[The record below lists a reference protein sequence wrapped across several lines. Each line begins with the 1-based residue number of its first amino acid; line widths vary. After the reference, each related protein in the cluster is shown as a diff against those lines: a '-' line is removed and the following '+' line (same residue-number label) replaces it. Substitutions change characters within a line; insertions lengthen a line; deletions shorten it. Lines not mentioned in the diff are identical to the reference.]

1 MPAWAQYTH
10 STNSLRITCQVCNN
24 IIPWKPSP
32 PIVSVPSMAIRVR
45 NIRTLSLTCPFLKND
60 NTPCRAS
67 YDIKYDTQSNQVISV
82 NLSPMAWRDGI
93 LIEMGR
99 KWMENTI
106 SVLDKRAEYM
116 VTTIVGLIAVNFGI
130 IVAFDISNIAIKL
143 VPNAFLSISALF
155 LVLSH
160 FPKTSVVHLDDAD
173 EIQKAYEENV
183 GRKYELQKWGYTF
196 FIVALMAIAITASF
210 SLLPTADPVSKVSL
224 NGNIT
229 LFPPP

>member
-1 MPAWAQYTH
+1 
-10 STNSLRITCQVCNN
+10 
-24 IIPWKPSP
+24 
-32 PIVSVPSMAIRVR
+32 
-45 NIRTLSLTCPFLKND
+45 LKDD
-60 NTPCRAS
+60 NTACNAS
-67 YDIKYDTQSNQVISV
+67 YDIEYDIQSNQVTDV
-82 NLSPMAWRDGI
+82 KLSPMAWRDGM

-130 IVAFDISNIAIKL
+130 IIAFDITNIAIKL
-143 VPNAFLSISALF
+143 VPNAFLSISVLF

-160 FPKTSVVHLDDAD
+160 FPKASIVHLDDPD
-173 EIQKAYEENV
+173 EIQKVYEENV
-183 GRKYELQKWGYTF
+183 GRKNELQKWGYAF
-196 FIVALMAIAITASF
+196 FIVALMAIAITSSF
-210 SLLPTADPVSKVSL
+210 SLLPNSDPITKVSV